1 MRKIETTIYD
11 YDDMV
16 ALREMTPKEVI
27 EVLKYAYRGYINK
40 YTVPDALEEYNDA
53 DYYNYKLQCAFN
65 LAYEYL
71 KKVEKDEKDE
81 KDD

>member
-1 MRKIETTIYD
+1 MRKVETTIYD

-27 EVLKYAYRGYINK
+27 EVLKYVYRGYINK
-40 YTVPDALEEYNDA
+40 YICPDVLEEYYDA
-53 DYYNYKLQCAFN
+53 DYDNYKLQCAFN

-71 KKVEKDEKDE
+71 ERVKE
-81 KDD
+81 DD

>member
-1 MRKIETTIYD
+1 MKKIETIIYD

-16 ALREMTPKEVI
+16 ELREMTPKEVI

-40 YTVPDALEEYNDA
+40 YVCPDVLEDYSEVEYN
-53 DYYNYKLQCAFN
+53 NYKLQCAFN

-71 KKVEKDEKDE
+71 ERVKE
-81 KDD
+81 DD